1 MRNVANLGMNPIL
14 AMTLYGVNMECIDV
28 NDVNEKGNHIG
39 LQWAVYAPRVVHLNG
54 YEGVP

>member
-1 MRNVANLGMNPIL
+1 MNPIL

-39 LQWAVYAPRVVHLNG
+39 LQWAIYVATDVKGPLKPLKLYF
-54 YEGVP
+54 